1 MTYLAAAKR
10 SLAVA
15 KRSLDVTMTDTLFK
29 SELTLVFISL
39 CIFLT
44 GIILIAFNFHILGII
59 FYIVG
64 HVVGSLAYSSF
75 RRGLLGPA
83 SASKPLKS

>member
-1 MTYLAAAKR
+1 MTE
-10 SLAVA
+10 
-15 KRSLDVTMTDTLFK
+15 TLIK
-29 SELTLVFISL
+29 LELTLVCVSL

-75 RRGLLGPA
+75 RRGLLDPA
-83 SASKPLKS
+83 KKLIMPGTQQISPQDETTISL